1 MLKTNKTMSNQNL
14 GLETQAIRTQ
24 LERTQYLEHSVP
36 LYITSSFIFEDA
48 EDMRAS
54 FAEET
59 PNNKTNSA
67 ENENGVLGIPGQITE
82 LFPKKERNIYSRFS
96 NPNTSEFVEK
106 ICLMEGAED
115 GYAFATGM
123 AAVYSTFAALLN
135 SGDHIVSASSVFGS
149 THTLFT
155 KYFPKWNI
163 TTSYFD
169 VNQPETIENF
179 IQPNTKILYA
189 ESPTNPA
196 VDILDLE
203 LLGQI
208 AKKHNLILIIDNCFA
223 TPYIQNPIQ
232 FGADLVI
239 HSATKLIDGQGR
251 VLGGVTVGRSDLIRE
266 IYLFSR
272 NTGPALSPFNAWVL
286 SKSLETLPVRVE
298 KHCENALKVAE
309 FLESHPNVASVKYP
323 FLKSHPQYEVAK
335 KQMKLGGNIVA
346 FEIKGGIESGRKFLD
361 KIKLCSLSA
370 NLGDTRSIVTHPA
383 STTHSKLT
391 EEERLAV
398 SITDGLVRVSVGL
411 ETVQDVINDL
421 KQALE

>member
-1 MLKTNKTMSNQNL
+1 MNNSTL
-14 GLETQAIRTQ
+14 GFETQAIRTQ
-24 LERTQYLEHSVP
+24 TERSQYLEHSVP
-36 LYITSSFIFEDA
+36 LYLTSSFIFEDA

-54 FAEET
+54 FAEEK
-59 PNNKTNSA
+59 N
-67 ENENGVLGIPGQITE
+67 
-82 LFPKKERNIYSRFS
+82 RNIYSRFS

-106 ICLMEGAED
+106 ICQMEGAES

-135 SGDHIVSASSVFGS
+135 AGDHIVSASSVFGS

-163 TTSYFD
+163 TTSYFSITE
-169 VNQPETIENF
+169 PETIESY
-179 IQPNTKILYA
+179 IQPNTRILYA

-203 LLGQI
+203 YLGKI
-208 AKKHNLILIIDNCFA
+208 AKKHNLILIVDNCFA
-223 TPYIQNPIQ
+223 TPYLQNPIA

-251 VLGGVTVGRSDLIRE
+251 VLGGVTVGKEELIRE

-286 SKSLETLPVRVE
+286 SKSLETLAVRVE
-298 KHCENALKVAE
+298 KHCENAEKIAL
-309 FLESHPNVASVKYP
+309 FLERHPNVQTVKYP
-323 FLKSHPQYEVAK
+323 FLKSHPQYKIAK
-335 KQMKLGGNIVA
+335 KQMRLGGNIVA
-346 FEIKGGIESGRKFLD
+346 FEIKGGIAAGRQFLD
-361 KIKLCSLSA
+361 KIQLCSLSA
-370 NLGDTRSIVTHPA
+370 NLGDTRTIVTHPA

-391 EEERLAV
+391 EQERLAV
-398 SITDGLVRVSVGL
+398 SITDGLVRISAGL
-411 ETVQDVINDL
+411 ESVNDIIADL
-421 KQALE
+421 EQALA